1 MNTLLGLIAPV
12 ADNDWGMHGDFGDG
26 WGIVMT
32 IVMVLFW
39 ATILVLAIWFARS
52 AVGSRTPDQR
62 APLEVLQHRLARGE
76 ISAEDYERLREKLS
90 PPG

>member
-1 MNTLLGLIAPV
+1 MTTLLGLVAPV
-12 ADNDWGMHGDFGDG
+12 ADNNWRMHGNFGDG

-32 IVMVLFW
+32 IIMVLFW

-52 AVGSRTPDQR
+52 SAASRAPNQT

-76 ISAEDYERLREKLS
+76 ISAEEYERLREKLS